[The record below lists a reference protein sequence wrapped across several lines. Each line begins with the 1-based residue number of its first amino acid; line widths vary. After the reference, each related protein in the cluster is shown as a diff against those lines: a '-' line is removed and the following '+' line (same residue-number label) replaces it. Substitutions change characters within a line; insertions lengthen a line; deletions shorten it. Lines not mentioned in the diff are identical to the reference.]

1 MDTFTRSE
9 LAKLVGVNKETLRY
23 YETRDLIDPPLRSR
37 SGYRLY
43 SNEDAKRILFIKN
56 AQKLGFSLDEIHEIL
71 SLQTAKKNSRQ
82 TTTAKAQEK
91 RRIIDK
97 RIDKLNQL
105 GNAIDRMME
114 AWERNETDASIL
126 AYLGEGTFLS
136 EDL

>member
-114 AWERNETDASIL
+114 AWERNEMDASIL
-126 AYLGEGTFLS
+126 AYLGDGTFLS